1 MKDPIDDRG
10 VQIAALPG
18 AQIAWKSF
26 GQGRPLLLVRGLGT
40 QLIEW
45 PRAYVDAWVS
55 AGYRVIV
62 FDNRDCGASSDHAG
76 EAYSVSDMGD
86 DCVALLDH
94 LRIERALCFGI
105 SMGGMIIQRLAVDHS
120 ERFDALVSVMSS
132 TGNPELPRPAPEVL
146 EALTAPAP
154 ATLEEA
160 VARNAADR
168 LLFGSPHWPLPEAER
183 LVLARRALERAW
195 RPDGVT
201 RQFAAIL
208 RDGDRRAAL
217 ADVNVPMLVIHG
229 LLDPLVPVD
238 GGRDIAASV
247 PNAELELI
255 DGMGHDLPEALA
267 PTITERVLR
276 FFSARA
282 PL

>member
-1 MKDPIDDRG
+1 MRGPIDDRG

-62 FDNRDCGASSDHAG
+62 FDNRDCGASSDHEG

-94 LRIERALCFGI
+94 LGIERALCFGI
-105 SMGGMIIQRLAVDHS
+105 SMGGMIVQRLAVDHP

-132 TGNPELPRPAPEVL
+132 TGNPELPRPASDIL
-146 EALTAPAP
+146 DALMAPAP
-154 ATLEEA
+154 ATIEEA
-160 VARNAADR
+160 VASNAADR
-168 LLFGSPHWPLPEAER
+168 LLFGSPRWPMPEADR
-183 LVLARRALERAW
+183 LALARRALERAW
-195 RPDGVT
+195 RPDGVA
-201 RQFAAIL
+201 RQFSAIL

-217 ADVNVPMLVIHG
+217 ADVDVPMLVIHG
-229 LLDPLVPVD
+229 LADPLVLVD
-238 GGRDIAASV
+238 GGRDIAATV

-255 DGMGHDLPEALA
+255 EGMGHDLPDALA
-267 PTITERVLR
+267 ARITERVVR
-276 FFSARA
+276 FFETRA